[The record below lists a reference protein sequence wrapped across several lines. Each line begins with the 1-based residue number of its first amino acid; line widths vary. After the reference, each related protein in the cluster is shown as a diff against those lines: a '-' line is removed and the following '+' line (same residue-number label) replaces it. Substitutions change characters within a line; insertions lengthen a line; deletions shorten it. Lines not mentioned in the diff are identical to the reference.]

1 MAPTSDIPKPHDDP
15 YSLVGDSWPQESEGS
30 YRAAEVAADD
40 AATAATTQGESSD
53 SAAKQTDSGMQG
65 KTADSVSGGYEHLA
79 TQLHAQS
86 QHFTAISG
94 WMLDAGGKVQ
104 KAKSRIANLVRS
116 GTSEIRNSFDSE
128 LRGTPASP
136 SSAELTTKYRADIA
150 AVKSTLDRD
159 LDAIGHSLTG
169 DPGSSTTPSYTSVP
183 TSPTT
188 ERPNPTAQ
196 VVSYNSGQSPEVTPT
211 KLPEMP
217 RATASS
223 TTDSASSASTPAT
236 PVAPHPAAPHP
247 TLSNLVSGGQSTG
260 TPSTGTSTPHTSSPS
275 TPSTQAHQPSEQRQT
290 SKHAGAPHIPSLQ
303 LPDLPNVPLDTIGT
317 AVSAAVGHQLPTAP
331 STTSTPS
338 VPASTDIT
346 PGVPGTSPT
355 APMTSMTPGLAPIGG
370 GGGLATPA
378 VTQPVTPVTPVTP
391 AAPPAAS
398 QQTSPPR
405 SPAADLSWIQRTY
418 GLAPGVE
425 LPKSEPLSV
434 PALFIT
440 NLPESEAHLH
450 RALATLRQQFESR
463 GWSPPL
469 AVATIRRG
477 FETRTV
483 YVTADGVSI
492 HPSGVLLP
500 SGVIPLDE
508 IPNAPASSDLSG
520 SIMVT
525 DKIKSLIPRGW
536 EVQSML
542 STLPADE
549 NHQSPEQYQELVVAG
564 KLLPC
569 KGSRGRD
576 GVAADEAMSV
586 FARAALGSAGCG
598 ELDVESARLRAAR
611 WIGTQPVG
619 YGEVLSR
626 WYLSDAADAMSA
638 GRWGDAVYCSEKYLP
653 VVDTKRQVA

>member
-450 RALATLRQQFESR
+450 RALATLRQEFERS
-463 GWSPPL
+463 GWGQPL
-469 AVATIRRG
+469 AVATMRRG
-477 FETRTV
+477 LESHTV
-483 YVTADGVSI
+483 YVTSDGVSI
-492 HPSGVLLP
+492 HPREVSLPAGVT
-500 SGVIPLDE
+500 PLDDMSG
-508 IPNAPASSDLSG
+508 APTHPELSG
-520 SIMVT
+520 SLMVS
-525 DKIKSLIPRGW
+525 DKLKSLLPRGW
-536 EVQSML
+536 DIEELL
-542 STLPADE
+542 STAPADE
-549 NHQSPEQYQELVVAG
+549 HHQSAEQLQELVGAG
-564 KLLPC
+564 ELLEC
-569 KGSRGRD
+569 TVSRGRGD
-576 GVAADEAMSV
+576 VEVGEAMGT
-586 FARAALGSAGCG
+586 FARAALGSEGCSD
-598 ELDVESARLRAAR
+598 LDVESVRLRAAR
-611 WIGTQPVG
+611 WVGTQPVG
-619 YGEVLSR
+619 YEGVLSR
-626 WYLSDAADAMSA
+626 YHLADAADAMSQGA
-638 GRWGDAVYCSEKYLP
+638 WGDALYASEKYMS
-653 VVDTKRQVA
+653 VNQARSQAA